1 MKNKLSYSEFWEKL
15 PILDS
20 FELEKHIHLVDPQNR
35 SSAIFPVYLRTGVET
50 RIQFL
55 SYWLQK
61 KENNILLR
69 ITTRNLLGNQIDRI
83 YQSICKYKSNEQT
96 FDHDHS
102 PNLWAIVYYLY
113 PPDYQLSHALKL

>member
-1 MKNKLSYSEFWEKL
+1 MKNKLSYNEFWEKL
-15 PILDS
+15 PSLDS
-20 FELEKHIHLVDPQNR
+20 FELKEHIDLIDPQNR
-35 SSAIFPVYLRTGVET
+35 SSAIFPVYLRTEVET

-83 YQSICKYKSNEQT
+83 YQSICKYKSNTILASEL
-96 FDHDHS
+96 FKNHS
-102 PNLWAIVYYLY
+102 EGFSTGIKPVDTI
-113 PPDYQLSHALKL
+113 